1 MGSRRLLARFL
12 GGKCVTPASAS
23 GFEGL
28 GVQTLLLPCCVTL
41 VTSPDLSV
49 LFLICKMG

>member
-1 MGSRRLLARFL
+1 MSLLL
-12 GGKCVTPASAS
+12 LQVE
-23 GFEGL
+23 FEGL